1 MHVEDIGADVGYVRQ
16 ELPND
21 DLALGHAPKSIKDA
35 DYKLAGVEA
44 VGQVLKHAGQA
55 DKILF
60 VSVEPLHIQDPD
72 RDGTLHCFYIVTANA
87 SQR

>member
-44 VGQVLKHAGQA
+44 VWQVL
-55 DKILF
+55 
-60 VSVEPLHIQDPD
+60 
-72 RDGTLHCFYIVTANA
+72 
-87 SQR
+87 